1 MPRIAATAGSL
12 LLIVCSIGVN
22 IARYP
27 VVWQMADT
35 TPQVAPP
42 DETPPSA
49 LPAASLPPS
58 HAQPEKAAASSP
70 LTIAEKSPAANAEKS
85 PASSRSAPVEK
96 PASGP
101 RQGKKGKGGAGKQAE
116 NRKLPSDKPAE
127 PTGTAKTADADRAE
141 PVGHI
146 VAVRPLA
153 SSASA
158 SAATEDVVRRLPPVE
173 RGDVAGSSQRE
184 RPMPEGMTVVYPSTG
199 L

>member
-1 MPRIAATAGSL
+1 VPRIAATAGSL

-27 VVWQMADT
+27 VVWRIADT
-35 TPQVAPP
+35 ARQVAQP

-49 LPAASLPPS
+49 LPAASSPPS
-58 HAQPEKAAASSP
+58 HAQPEKAMAP
-70 LTIAEKSPAANAEKS
+70 SPATNTEIAATTTQ
-85 PASSRSAPVEK
+85 PAPAEK

-116 NRKLPSDKPAE
+116 NRKLPSGKSAE
-127 PTGTAKTADADRAE
+127 PTETAKMAETDRAE

-153 SSASA
+153 SAGSF
-158 SAATEDVVRRLPPVE
+158 SAAEDLVRRLPPVD
-173 RGDVAGSSQRE
+173 RGDAAGSGLRE
-184 RPMPEGMTVVYPSTG
+184 RPLPEGMTIVYPSTG